1 MNREQ
6 GRYPCLQRSSS
17 LSSPSSLS
25 SFSSSLSTS
34 PKYLQRTGSSSSLTN
49 TVWLSKKM
57 KEAVQT
63 ELELEEDRRRSNSPL
78 SMHTGSRRSNPKSF
92 GRYHSFDCC
101 SEQGPTPRQR
111 QGSPVGA
118 RRGEPP
124 HYDRNRYSRSI
135 SAQEIREL
143 TPLQVYTSARQG
155 MGMKRDDDDMAMAG
169 ILRELENTGFF
180 KQVSK
185 QNCYL

>member
-1 MNREQ
+1 
-6 GRYPCLQRSSS
+6 
-17 LSSPSSLS
+17 
-25 SFSSSLSTS
+25 
-34 PKYLQRTGSSSSLTN
+34 
-49 TVWLSKKM
+49 M

-78 SMHTGSRRSNPKSF
+78 SMHAGSRNPKSF

-111 QGSPVGA
+111 QESPVWA
-118 RRGEPP
+118 RRG
-124 HYDRNRYSRSI
+124 DRYSRSI

-155 MGMKRDDDDMAMAG
+155 MGMKRDVDDMAMAG

-185 QNCYL
+185 QIVLYGKVSKPL